1 MSSASVRKSIDPD
14 KLDSLS
20 ESQASLSEL
29 TGEFKNDP
37 SAWVEDAS
45 KDKLLGINTLL
56 ADGSLAAN
64 DLIKSLGTYLKN
76 VGTSFREQD
85 LKASEGI
92 ESNGSSSS
100 GQPKAGTVYKG
111 RLRDSQSESSKGSSS
126 KSGAKAGAAKGTAG
140 KAKSR

>member
-45 KDKLLGINTLL
+45 KDKLLDINTLL

-64 DLIKSLGTYLKN
+64 DLMKSLGTYLKN

-85 LKASEGI
+85 LEASKGI

-111 RLRDSQSESSKGSSS
+111 RLSDPMPEASKGSS